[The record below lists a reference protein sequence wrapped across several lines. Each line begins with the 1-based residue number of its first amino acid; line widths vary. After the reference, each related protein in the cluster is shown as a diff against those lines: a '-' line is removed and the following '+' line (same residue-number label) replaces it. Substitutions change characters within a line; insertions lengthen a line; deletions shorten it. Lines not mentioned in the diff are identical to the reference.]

1 MQNKIY
7 DVTGK
12 MDTNSVNLLKLVS
25 EISVESGINFFIIGA
40 FAKEILLNIYYGLRT
55 SRFTEDIDICVAVN

>member
-1 MQNKIY
+1 MKNSVF

-12 MDTNSVNLLKLVS
+12 IDTNSVNLLKLVS
-25 EISVESGINFFIIGA
+25 EISEESGNNFFIIGA
-40 FAKEILLNIYYGLRT
+40 FAKEILLNIYDGLRT